1 MRNINSKKYINEQKK
16 EGKMLEQEKDR
27 EKVELDIKK
36 TKSLK
41 ENLQKLCSQ
50 LEKDFENLMSKAAE
64 EKKSAHIV
72 AVETVSLKRRRD
84 QKLKRDKEIR

>member
-41 ENLQKLCSQ
+41 ENLQKLCS
-50 LEKDFENLMSKAAE
+50 
-64 EKKSAHIV
+64 
-72 AVETVSLKRRRD
+72 
-84 QKLKRDKEIR
+84 